1 VHETVP
7 YLSARQYIS
16 YDKPS
21 LENIIIFIVKPE
33 KELER
38 DKEDM
43 SWMLTKMGSTDQSSD
58 VRQNKI
64 TEIRLCKS
72 TSNAITSPVCVWLEI
87 QIQ

>member
-7 YLSARQYIS
+7 YLSAWQFVS

-21 LENIIIFIVKPE
+21 LENIIIFMVKPE
-33 KELER
+33 EELDR

-43 SWMLTKMGSTDQSSD
+43 SRMQTKMRSTDQSRD

-72 TSNAITSPVCVWLEI
+72 TSNADDH
-87 QIQ
+87 